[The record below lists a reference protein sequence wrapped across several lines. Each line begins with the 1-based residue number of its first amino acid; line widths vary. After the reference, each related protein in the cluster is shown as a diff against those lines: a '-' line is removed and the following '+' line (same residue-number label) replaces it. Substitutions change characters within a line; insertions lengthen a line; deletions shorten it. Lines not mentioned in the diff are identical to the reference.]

1 MIFKAIWDV
10 KTGNFHSCMV
20 SAEGTLNLDSTGAQH
35 RVHTKITCMHSLM
48 QKKGSPHSE
57 PCFPGTSL
65 QTLPKLVM
73 PLKGHSFFFMIATQ
87 WSTDAVSAFQ
97 KVWVLT
103 TLLSIAFQ
111 HLPPNSA
118 RIGYAIEEALFIF
131 MHLST
136 DAVSALQNVWVL
148 TRQWKQQC

>member
-1 MIFKAIWDV
+1 
-10 KTGNFHSCMV
+10 MV

-35 RVHTKITCMHSLM
+35 CVHTKITCMHLPM
-48 QKKGSPHSE
+48 QNEGSPHPE
-57 PCFPGTSL
+57 PCFPGTFL

-73 PLKGHSFFFMIATQ
+73 PLKGHSFFLYDHRTAVP
-87 WSTDAVSAFQ
+87 DAVSAFQ

-103 TLLSIAFQ
+103 TLSSIVFQ

-118 RIGYAIEEALFIF
+118 RIGYATEEALFIF

-148 TRQWKQQC
+148 TRQ